1 MKILLFELLSEIVKI
16 EDILFV
22 VRSEGATSEVRSPLS
37 IRQKEQWI
45 TMGENDGPAH
55 IHVNSEIICSAEFV
69 EEKKPDRTSFSIRF
83 YNKDN
88 ERLLAAFFTRMYD
101 DSKNL
106 IPQRKKTYDEL
117 CQKFPSK
124 IKF

>member
-55 IHVNSEIICSAEFV
+55 IHVNSEIISSAEFV
-69 EEKKPDRTSFSIRF
+69 E
-83 YNKDN
+83 
-88 ERLLAAFFTRMYD
+88 
-101 DSKNL
+101 
-106 IPQRKKTYDEL
+106 
-117 CQKFPSK
+117 
-124 IKF
+124 